1 MCPCI
6 CGMLLSYCAYWGIRK
21 VLFGIFPV
29 NCRTIILWF
38 ERYKFELW
46 LQDAGEDYISLLL
59 KEVRLHSS
67 LSCSRAGEAPT
78 FLLEALWRLC
88 SWTTWRTR
96 ITCQNITVWIK
107 KQFNFIL
114 FFYNIIQRQSQFPYY
129 VESKLSLLIFIRQ
142 INGLLRLTEVLW
154 YHQAHVCTQYSCKQ
168 QQGKIQSSVSLRP
181 YIKSD

>member
-1 MCPCI
+1 MPPCI
-6 CGMLLSYCAYWGIRK
+6 CDMLSYCAYWGIWK
-21 VLFGIFPV
+21 VLFEIFPV

-46 LQDAGEDYISLLL
+46 LQDADKHYLSLLL
-59 KEVRLHSS
+59 EEERRLHSS
-67 LSCSRAGEAPT
+67 LSCSRDGKAPT
-78 FLLEALWRLC
+78 FLLEALWHLC

-96 ITCQNITVWIK
+96 KTCQNIAVWIK

-114 FFYNIIQRQSQFPYY
+114 FFYNIVQRQSQFPYY

-154 YHQAHVCTQYSCKQ
+154 YRQAHVCVHSTHVNNSKGKYKQ
-168 QQGKIQSSVSLRP
+168 CFT
-181 YIKSD
+181 